1 MGERERIGG
10 VEEWEGDGREGG
22 CIYTVGIDRSVSSS
36 KLETEGRALGGMV
49 AHLVM
54 DSEDRRVG

>member
-1 MGERERIGG
+1 MRKRRRHEREERIY
-10 VEEWEGDGREGG
+10 
-22 CIYTVGIDRSVSSS
+22 IVGIDRTVSLS
-36 KLETEGRALGGMV
+36 KLETEGRTVGGMV

>member
-1 MGERERIGG
+1 MRKRGRHEREERIY
-10 VEEWEGDGREGG
+10 
-22 CIYTVGIDRSVSSS
+22 IVGIDRTVSLS
-36 KLETEGRALGGMV
+36 KLETEGRTLGGMV